1 MTQARVILW
10 LACDSHDAKNG
21 RFFDERSTVTSEC
34 SSTHPRIAA
43 FQPHQHPMHCTKK
56 SLEVVDMAGHSS
68 TSPCCPCGESQW
80 LNACTPVQSPLGQ
93 RFHQGSTIRDNDV
106 RFNRRRD
113 LLALVSIG
121 GLSLLAS
128 PATAATL
135 EQNSLAALG
144 MGPRDLFFPDVFEGH
159 WKVESVLT
167 KVELPFGEE
176 AVPDLAVVE
185 RAQTEDLNKIVTYPI
200 HFQKS
205 ENGSVIL
212 DRKYNTA
219 ALVEKYTGMD
229 LEDVMRR
236 IQWQASNPDHL
247 EISLPGG
254 LRVTSDVTRRSQELL
269 SDDLLET
276 SEFYQQL
283 VDSAQ
288 MQNVRLKASR
298 AYTKWRWR
306 EADGPAAGNVPT
318 IVATQ
323 VISDFLSPYD
333 QKATIVQSLGKPV
346 TVYTY
351 RMSLR
356 RITVM

>member
-1 MTQARVILW
+1 
-10 LACDSHDAKNG
+10 
-21 RFFDERSTVTSEC
+21 
-34 SSTHPRIAA
+34 
-43 FQPHQHPMHCTKK
+43 
-56 SLEVVDMAGHSS
+56 MAGLVR
-68 TSPCCPCGESQW
+68 EW
-80 LNACTPVQSPLGQ
+80 LNSPPGR
-93 RFHQGSTIRDNDV
+93 RFHQGCNNDA
-106 RFNRRRD
+106 RLNGRRD
-113 LLALVSIG
+113 MLALVSIG

-128 PATAATL
+128 PPATAATF
-135 EQNSLAALG
+135 EQNSNSLAALG
-144 MGPRDLFFPDVFEGH
+144 MAPRDLSFPDVFEGH

-176 AVPDLAVVE
+176 AVPDLAVVK
-185 RAQTEDLNKIVTYPI
+185 RAQAEDLDKIVKYPI
-200 HFQKS
+200 HFQRNA
-205 ENGSVIL
+205 NGSVIL

-219 ALVEKYTGMD
+219 AMLEIYTGMS
-229 LEDVMRR
+229 LEDVMSR
-236 IQWQASNPDHL
+236 IQWKASSPDHL
-247 EISLPGG
+247 EISMPGG

-306 EADGPAAGNVPT
+306 EADGPADNVPT

-333 QKATIVQSLGKPV
+333 QKATILQSLGKPV
-346 TVYTY
+346 TIYTY
-351 RMSLR
+351 RMSFKK
-356 RITVM
+356 M